1 MKKFFIVLCM
11 VLMVTSVNVG
21 FAEEYE
27 AEYPKI
33 IFENKTDVTKVKAGE
48 TFDFNLTI
56 KNVGDESA
64 KYVTLINSDKEAPVY
79 WETAVSLTLKL
90 ILISLFPPGEIL

>member
-1 MKKFFIVLCM
+1 MKKFLMILSVIMMIV
-11 VLMVTSVNVG
+11 SVS

-48 TFDFNLTI
+48 TFD
-56 KNVGDESA
+56 KN
-64 KYVTLINSDKEAPVY
+64 KT
-79 WETAVSLTLKL
+79 
-90 ILISLFPPGEIL
+90 